1 MRKTTNLMGKIIIVL
16 LLTLMVFS
24 PNLLTAKAASYS
36 YDFGKMSFLQLKDWH
51 IVIHII
57 VIVLEI

>member
-1 MRKTTNLMGKIIIVL
+1 MKKTTNLMGKIIIVL

-36 YDFGKMSFLQLKDWH
+36 YDFWKN
-51 IVIHII
+51 VIPSAEG
-57 VIVLEI
+57 LAYSDTY

>member
-1 MRKTTNLMGKIIIVL
+1 MKKTTNLMGKIIIVL

-36 YDFGKMSFLQLKDWH
+36 YDFWKSHSFS
-51 IVIHII
+51 
-57 VIVLEI
+57 